1 MSYGDKAG
9 SGGPRVLGAK
19 SWWVG
24 RGSHHALHNFFSL
37 PPAWLKLFKLSTFTF
52 LRQINSYFT
61 SSLSSIIKIQS
72 ITINVMKIQREC
84 TSCETRQIMKWWVL
98 QQGMEELII
107 EGNFKFTLLSS
118 YTYGLI
124 LLLVLHLIDEY
135 IQRASLTCRS
145 IEVMSRPLRELSS
158 IIHFPEGKYI
168 SSVSWNRNLL
178 VLYNLNIV
186 EDGSNFAN
194 ILFLQIVLPLL
205 SVKKIIN
212 LL

>member
-1 MSYGDKAG
+1 MKGRGFNFLAKYFDFDFFYQTPRSCTKLGWVGWVLGMSYGDKAG

-84 TSCETRQIMKWWVL
+84 TTCETRQIMKWWVL

-107 EGNFKFTLLSS
+107 EGKF
-118 YTYGLI
+118 
-124 LLLVLHLIDEY
+124 
-135 IQRASLTCRS
+135 
-145 IEVMSRPLRELSS
+145 
-158 IIHFPEGKYI
+158 
-168 SSVSWNRNLL
+168 
-178 VLYNLNIV
+178 
-186 EDGSNFAN
+186 
-194 ILFLQIVLPLL
+194 
-205 SVKKIIN
+205 
-212 LL
+212 

>member
-1 MSYGDKAG
+1 MKNIVHLCKKARIEPKMYLQSWVLGMSYGDKAG

-84 TSCETRQIMKWWVL
+84 TTCETRQIMK
-98 QQGMEELII
+98 
-107 EGNFKFTLLSS
+107 
-118 YTYGLI
+118 
-124 LLLVLHLIDEY
+124 
-135 IQRASLTCRS
+135 
-145 IEVMSRPLRELSS
+145 
-158 IIHFPEGKYI
+158 
-168 SSVSWNRNLL
+168 
-178 VLYNLNIV
+178 
-186 EDGSNFAN
+186 
-194 ILFLQIVLPLL
+194 
-205 SVKKIIN
+205 
-212 LL
+212 